1 MSNAQPASA
10 LCIVSFGGREL
21 FGKQQERHGDEGYS
35 LAVFFEMIVDCDFAY
50 NVLCDNWLCVVID
63 FVYQAIDCGCCEGE
77 RGMLLLQQRNQ
88 NRILTNKK

>member
-1 MSNAQPASA
+1 MKVTA
-10 LCIVSFGGREL
+10 LPF
-21 FGKQQERHGDEGYS
+21 
-35 LAVFFEMIVDCDFAY
+35 FFEMIVDCDFAY

-88 NRILTNKK
+88 NRILTNKKIRI

>member
-1 MSNAQPASA
+1 
-10 LCIVSFGGREL
+10 
-21 FGKQQERHGDEGYS
+21 
-35 LAVFFEMIVDCDFAY
+35 Y

-88 NRILTNKK
+88 NRILTNKKINRNYEDFRDNWNECKQCE